1 MHATKNRILDTAE
14 KLFAEHG
21 YDATSLRAITQAAGV
36 NLAAVN
42 YHFNSKESL
51 IRAVFA
57 RRLARLAEQRLGMLD
72 AFENEAHGRPVPV
85 EKLVRALVVP
95 AIRMM
100 HDPAGGGASFARLLG
115 RMYSS
120 PNSVIQ
126 KLFFREIEG
135 GVARFTAAFHR
146 SLPALPFEEMA
157 CRIFFGIGV
166 MSHTMACGW
175 LLPMISGGRADS
187 SDLEQTIERIVAFF
201 VAGLRAPLPVRY
213 RAGSRRH
220 DAAALAMPG
229 V

>member
-1 MHATKNRILDTAE
+1 MHDTKNRILDAAE

-21 YDATSLRAITQAAGV
+21 YDATSLRVITQAAGV

-42 YHFNSKESL
+42 YHFNSKDSL
-51 IRAVFA
+51 IRAVFS
-57 RRLARLAEQRLGMLD
+57 RRLAPLAEQRLSMLD
-72 AFENEAHGRPVPV
+72 AYELESDRRPVPV

-120 PNSVIQ
+120 PNSVVQ
-126 KLFFREIEG
+126 NLFFQEIEG

-146 SLPALPFEEMA
+146 SAPALPFEEMA

-166 MSHTMACGW
+166 MSHAMACGW
-175 LLPMISGGRADS
+175 LLPKIAGGKADL
-187 SDLEQTIERIVAFF
+187 SDMEQTIERIVAFF
-201 VAGLRAPLPVRY
+201 VAGMSAPVPARLGAR
-213 RAGSRRH
+213 SRCRV
-220 DAAALAMPG
+220 AKPAALSEK
-229 V
+229 